1 MHITDII
8 KLSISNLY
16 RRKGRTI
23 LTISGVVIGCCAV
36 VIMISMGIGMK
47 ESQEQTLQS
56 MGNLMQ
62 ITVSPA
68 TQKNTKHTL
77 LNKDAVKKF
86 KSIPQVKNVVP
97 KKTLELN
104 GLYLTVG
111 DQQRY
116 QNESVTI
123 VSIPDDDLKDAGYE
137 IKKGKNLGG
146 REGEILVGENLAYQF
161 TDSKRPDGKNMI
173 DYWSDEKAKPFF
185 DILKSTLTV
194 SQKKEQ
200 NSENSEGETS
210 GENTNKNVNWNV
222 LEKLT
227 PVGVMKQNY
236 DLGDETDIGIV
247 MRMKD
252 FERLSKLVQKVTHGT
267 VSREFSQVNV
277 NVKNLSDVATVE
289 NQIKAMGFQTS
300 SMESIRKPMEESAR
314 QKQLMLAG
322 LGAVS
327 LFVAAIGIANTMIM
341 SITERTR
348 EIGIMKALG
357 CDLSDIRKEFLIEAA
372 LIGLVGGIAGA
383 AVSCGVSGLMNS
395 FSGVSLTDSS
405 LMYVGDTAS
414 AATKLS
420 VIPLWLVGFAILFS
434 VLMGVAAGFFPAN
447 RAVHISALE
456 AMKGN

>member
-1 MHITDII
+1 MHVIDII

-23 LTISGVVIGCCAV
+23 LTVSGVVIGCCAV
-36 VIMISMGIGMK
+36 VIMISMGIGMR

-62 ITVSPA
+62 IMVTPA
-68 TQKNTKHTL
+68 TQKNIKHTL
-77 LNKDAVKKF
+77 LNKQAVNHFKTIDQVESVVAKK
-86 KSIPQVKNVVP
+86 K
-97 KKTLELN
+97 LDLN

-111 DQQRY
+111 DQNRY

-123 VSIPDDDLKDAGYE
+123 VGIPDSDFENAGYE
-137 IKKGKNLGG
+137 LKEGKNLGSK
-146 REGEILVGENLAYQF
+146 EGEVLVGESLAYQF
-161 TDSKRPDGKNMI
+161 TDSKRPEGKNMV
-173 DYWSDEKAKPFF
+173 DYWSNESAKPFF
-185 DILKSTLTV
+185 DILKSTLMV
-194 SQKKEQ
+194 SKKKEQ
-200 NSENSEGETS
+200 NSGETAGNS
-210 GENTNKNVNWNV
+210 ANWNV
-222 LEKLT
+222 LAKMT
-227 PVGVMKQNY
+227 PVGVIRQNY
-236 DLGDETDIGIV
+236 DIGDETDTGIV
-247 MRMKD
+247 MRMSD
-252 FERLSKLVQKVTHGT
+252 FERLSRIIQKETH
-267 VSREFSQVNV
+267 SSKNKEFSQVDV
-277 NVKNLSDVATVE
+277 TVKDISDVAVVE

-348 EIGIMKALG
+348 EIGIMKAMG

-372 LIGLVGGIAGA
+372 LIGLVGGAVGA
-383 AVSCGVSGLMNS
+383 AVSCGVSKLMNT
-395 FSGVSLTDSS
+395 FSGVSLTDST
-405 LMYVGDTAS
+405 LMYAEDTT
-414 AATKLS
+414 ATVSSSLS
-420 VIPLWLVGFAILFS
+420 VIPVWLIGFAILFS
-434 VLMGVAAGFFPAN
+434 VLMGVAAGFLPAN